1 VIASSSTRNT
11 QEYLRRMGLV
21 RPALRLELLAITLQ
35 FEDARYGAKTPDTVQ
50 IQAMRERYRRVFRA
64 LSE

>member
-1 VIASSSTRNT
+1 MS
-11 QEYLRRMGLV
+11 LV

-35 FEDARYGAKTPDTVQ
+35 FEDARYGTQAPAPEQ
-50 IQAMRERYRRVFRA
+50 IQAMRERYRRVFRV